1 MKHENQFA
9 ALSENVGQTEIFLNF
24 RRSLKDLNLHLIS
37 DFVDKLNKDH
47 NRFVSDDGNVFFFKL
62 IFSLGSSCDSKNT

>member
-9 ALSENVGQTEIFLNF
+9 ALSENVGQTEVFLNF

-47 NRFVSDDGNVFFFKL
+47 NRFVSDDGNVFFF
-62 IFSLGSSCDSKNT
+62 